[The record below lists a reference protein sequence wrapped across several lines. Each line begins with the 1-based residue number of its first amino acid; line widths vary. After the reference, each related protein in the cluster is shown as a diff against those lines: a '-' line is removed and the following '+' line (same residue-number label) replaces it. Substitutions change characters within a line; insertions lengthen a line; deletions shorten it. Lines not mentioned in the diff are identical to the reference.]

1 MREEERKMLFFCL
14 FKFLCIFSIKKK
26 KRLLFVFFCLMLCK
40 SLMDSFQAD
49 FNFFFSPFFWKQQ
62 ISGNILFYFF
72 KQDSGSHEEVKCGTL
87 KQASKKVK
95 WLFTFWLWRIHWKQ
109 NEACWCENVGYI
121 TELIVNYSY
130 KALRHTVLGPTGVN
144 LCMVLYL
151 TIREMC
157 SYIIVLKM

>member
-1 MREEERKMLFFCL
+1 MWQESKER
-14 FKFLCIFSIKKK
+14 CILLRSLYIF
-26 KRLLFVFFCLMLCK
+26 RRRFLFVFSAGYCGRCWWTVLSRSPLPPPPTPY
-40 SLMDSFQAD
+40 
-49 FNFFFSPFFWKQQ
+49 FFFKQK
-62 ISGNILFYFF
+62 ISGNYFF
-72 KQDSGSHEEVKCGTL
+72 LNQDSGSHEEVKCGTL